1 MQLGVVFDSEIV
13 VGNKVVIALTDL
25 TSKTRGSEGRGAR
38 SRAQDQ
44 THNCCSFFRGR
55 ADIDLSAKGF
65 LRAWLVQKMVTL
77 TYGAKF

>member
-44 THNCCSFFRGR
+44 THNSCSVSSR
-55 ADIDLSAKGF
+55 AVPISTSLLKVFSVPGSCRRWS
-65 LRAWLVQKMVTL
+65 L
-77 TYGAKF
+77 